1 MAVTPEQWADVATD
15 IGITGE
21 ELRERIA
28 KIDNSRA
35 ADPYLRDGPAY
46 FDRDGDPLTLGEWA
60 WLYEAR
66 SYRFIRTSSLPN
78 GYWVATIW
86 HGTREDDG
94 TVLETS
100 VFPAPPSENKRLVPA
115 IERVTHASMED
126 ALQTHTL
133 IVVAYAATAP

>member
-1 MAVTPEQWADVATD
+1 MTVTPEQWANVAAD
-15 IGITGE
+15 LGITGE
-21 ELRERIA
+21 ELRQKIA
-28 KIDNSRA
+28 EIDKSWA
-35 ADPYLRDGPAY
+35 AEARLRDGPSY
-46 FDRDGDPLTLGEWA
+46 YDRDGDPLTLGEWA

-66 SYRFIRTSSLPN
+66 SYKFITTTSLPN

-115 IERVTHASMED
+115 IERVTHASMEE
-126 ALQTHTL
+126 ARQTHAL
-133 IVVAYAATAP
+133 LVALYAATAP